1 MMVSISREEYLDGME
16 AASSGRQNQRERT
29 RRAIVGAAAALIE
42 AGRLPSMPEVA
53 AEALVSTATAYRY
66 FPDQLSLLSAA
77 LQDGFGSMREQFAPA
92 IPEGGSPADR
102 VATATSRLYRLLL
115 DREPLI
121 RAVMALSL
129 LRTVDGTTPRAD
141 AVGVRPG
148 FRREWIDEAL
158 RPAEDRTDPVV
169 LRRLKLALGVVIGP
183 EALVALEDTLGV
195 SEAEALAVCE
205 WMARTLTTVA
215 LAEAVSVPRATAPK
229 PSARRV
235 TAGSAGGPPT
245 GGVGR
250 GRP

>member
-1 MMVSISREEYLDGME
+1 MGAGSP
-16 AASSGRQNQRERT
+16 GRPNQRERT
-29 RRAIVGAAAALIE
+29 RRAIVGAAVALVQ

-77 LQDGFGSMREQFAPA
+77 LQDGLWSMREDFVPS
-92 IPEGGSPADR
+92 IPEGGSAADR
-102 VATATSRLYRLLL
+102 VATAADRMYRLLL

-141 AVGVRPG
+141 AVRVRPG
-148 FRREWIDEAL
+148 FRREWIDAAL
-158 RPAEDRTDPVV
+158 RPAEERADPVA

-183 EALVALEDTLGV
+183 EALVALEDTMGV
-195 SEAEALAVCE
+195 SQAEALAVCE

-215 LAEAVSVPRATAPK
+215 LTEPLTAPGVSTSVRSGRGSAAGSVAG
-229 PSARRV
+229 PHTRGGGRARR
-235 TAGSAGGPPT
+235 
-245 GGVGR
+245 
-250 GRP
+250 